1 MARGELMV
9 AADEGKAIPLGW
21 ALDKRQSH
29 HGPQSGA
36 RRHDAASRRV
46 KRAMPAL
53 MIELLAPAHGW
64 ASRPARSLS
73 MNKPRIGQAF
83 LVVDPGAGGQR
94 GLQHTDRDPALRHL
108 QDENV
113 SLPSY
118 RRHDLA
124 HRAGREGLE
133 VSEVT
138 MQKLGK
144 SPPKAEFCRLG
155 GGTVTSGPHLGNNAS
170 AKAPFG
176 GECKNLRVEFARL
189 RNSVRREAPL

>member
-1 MARGELMV
+1 MGFEV
-9 AADEGKAIPLGW
+9 SSFFVDEG
-21 ALDKRQSH
+21 D
-29 HGPQSGA
+29 
-36 RRHDAASRRV
+36 
-46 KRAMPAL
+46 
-53 MIELLAPAHGW
+53 
-64 ASRPARSLS
+64 
-73 MNKPRIGQAF
+73 KPRIGQAF
-83 LVVDPGAGGQR
+83 LVINPGALAGTEVYNAR
-94 GLQHTDRDPALRHL
+94 IETLLSAML

-113 SLPSY
+113 RLPGY

-124 HRAGREGLE
+124 HRAEQEGLE

-138 MQKLGK
+138 MQKLEK
-144 SPPKAEFCRLG
+144 IASKAEFCRSD

>member
-1 MARGELMV
+1 LPWWVELLVTAVTGARMGFEASSFFV
-9 AADEGKAIPLGW
+9 DEG
-21 ALDKRQSH
+21 H
-29 HGPQSGA
+29 
-36 RRHDAASRRV
+36 
-46 KRAMPAL
+46 
-53 MIELLAPAHGW
+53 
-64 ASRPARSLS
+64 
-73 MNKPRIGQAF
+73 KPRIGRAF
-83 LVVDPGAGGQR
+83 LVIDRGLAGGEVYNAR
-94 GLQHTDRDPALRHL
+94 IETLLSAML

-113 SLPSY
+113 RLPGY

-124 HRAGREGLE
+124 HRAERRSLE
-133 VSEVT
+133 VSEVS

-176 GECKNLRVEFARL
+176 GECKNLRVEFACL

>member
-1 MARGELMV
+1 
-9 AADEGKAIPLGW
+9 
-21 ALDKRQSH
+21 
-29 HGPQSGA
+29 
-36 RRHDAASRRV
+36 
-46 KRAMPAL
+46 
-53 MIELLAPAHGW
+53 
-64 ASRPARSLS
+64 LS

-83 LVVDPGAGGQR
+83 LVIDPGAGGQR
-94 GLQHTDRDPALRHL
+94 GLQHTDRDPALR
-108 QDENV
+108 
-113 SLPSY
+113 PSAGRKCAPTRH

-124 HRAGREGLE
+124 HRAGWEGLE

-144 SPPKAEFCRLG
+144 WLPKAEFCRPG

-170 AKAPFG
+170 AKPPFG